1 MKKLLI
7 VALVFIVSMS
17 ALSAHE
23 GQIGISFTPEWSWVT
38 TLEGNKLPKNEEGL
52 TMMLSIDGANYFGR
66 RGDGFG
72 LEYGIGMAFPVTQ
85 QDMNYP
91 ILNQINGSDIGL
103 VFRFGIGYRFEFSRL
118 FGLALGFGLNGAY
131 QAENIISSGKTATE
145 SVLLLG
151 LHGKV
156 TADLTIIDCLRI
168 NLGIAV
174 GGPIYNLISVENYS
188 ANLNIGG
195 VFVSPFV
202 GVSYVY

>member
-23 GQIGISFTPEWSWVT
+23 GQIGISFTPEWSWIT
-38 TLEGNKLPKNEEGL
+38 SFEGNDLGDIDMEGTNLLL
-52 TMMLSIDGANYFGR
+52 TVDGANYFGR
-66 RGDGFG
+66 NGSGFG
-72 LEYGIGMAFPVTQ
+72 VEYGLGVAFPVGSQ
-85 QDMNYP
+85 NE
-91 ILNQINGSDIGL
+91 ILPQEDSGAGF
-103 VFRFGIGYRFEFSRL
+103 VFRAGIGYRFEFSRL

-131 QAENIISSGKTATE
+131 QSESFSSLDLTITGSAFE
-145 SVLLLG
+145 LG
-151 LHGKV
+151 LYGKV
-156 TADLTIIDCLRI
+156 AADLTLIDCIRI

-174 GGPIYNLISVENYS
+174 GGPVYNLISGEEASENI
-188 ANLNIGG
+188 NIGG